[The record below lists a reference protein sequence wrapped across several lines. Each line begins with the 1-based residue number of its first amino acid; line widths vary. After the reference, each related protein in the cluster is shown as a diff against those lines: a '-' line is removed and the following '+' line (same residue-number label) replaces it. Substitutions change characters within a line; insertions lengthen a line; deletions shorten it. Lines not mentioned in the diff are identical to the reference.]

1 MSSRRFSY
9 RNPLYNDG
17 TQQQSKS
24 LTSTSSPVLSSRRAS
39 VSASL
44 SLPKQKQKQTTTTM
58 KKRIP
63 VIEQVT
69 MSTQTLF
76 FIAIACFLLY
86 QILSAALYNKSKTFF
101 IFFIIIAVVM
111 IGVLIYTNSRFYYLI
126 GACDSPN
133 KIMNAKKI
141 LNWRLFYI
149 YALFFLVLCG
159 MESYRLFTNKK
170 QKQKDN
176 AIVRNTTILLLIL
189 FNIASVLFL
198 FRFSIKK
205 RMFNKN
211 KKVILKPRYYRPFQ
225 WLYVVTTLVLVV
237 YSLVDIFLSSPGLHQ
252 FYPLLLFLNMSLFI
266 ITSLYMYKNKSDKH
280 PQFSLFFTQ
289 SISEGLCK
297 KI

>member
-1 MSSRRFSY
+1 MSSRRYSY
-9 RNPLYNDG
+9 RNPLYNNN

-24 LTSTSSPVLSSRRAS
+24 LTSSTSLPVLSSRRAS
-39 VSASL
+39 L
-44 SLPKQKQKQTTTTM
+44 SLPKQKESPVTTNTTM

-69 MSTQTLF
+69 MTTQTLF
-76 FIAIACFLLY
+76 FVATACFLLY

-101 IFFIIIAVVM
+101 IFFIIIAAVM

-159 MESYRLFTNKK
+159 IETYRVFTNKK

-176 AIVRNTTILLLIL
+176 AIVRNITILMLIL

-205 RMFNKN
+205 RLFNKN
-211 KKVILKPRYYRPFQ
+211 RKVILKPRYYLPFQ

-237 YSLVDIFLSSPGLHQ
+237 FSLLDIFLSSPSLHR

-266 ITSLYMYKNKSDKH
+266 ITSLYMYKNKADKH